1 MTFLWTDVCTYV
13 GQCQQHPMGGSGT
26 VLGTTPPGAA
36 AGLGTTLADR
46 DLPSVMTCANYLKLP
61 PYSCKVCVLKSVL
74 LVCIHTR
81 KCVFSPYSMIHLMST
96 MNNVM
101 LLVLLVLLGDLI
113 VVLMQEVMRERL
125 LYAICEG
132 QGSFDLS

>member
-1 MTFLWTDVCTYV
+1 
-13 GQCQQHPMGGSGT
+13 
-26 VLGTTPPGAA
+26 
-36 AGLGTTLADR
+36 
-46 DLPSVMTCANYLKLP
+46 
-61 PYSCKVCVLKSVL
+61 
-74 LVCIHTR
+74 
-81 KCVFSPYSMIHLMST
+81 MIHLMST